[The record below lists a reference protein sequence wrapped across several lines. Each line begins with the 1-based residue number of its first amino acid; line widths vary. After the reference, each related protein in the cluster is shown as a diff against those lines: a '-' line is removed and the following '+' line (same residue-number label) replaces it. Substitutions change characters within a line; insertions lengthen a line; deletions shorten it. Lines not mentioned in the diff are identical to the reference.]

1 MNGAPR
7 SSITG
12 FFFWTILTML
22 NFNQLRIFYH
32 AARNLNFTA
41 AARDLFITQPA
52 ITAQI
57 KLLEEHCELKLF
69 RKKGRGVYLTD
80 EGQTLFEYTKQIFD
94 YEKEI
99 ELAIEEMRE
108 LKRGAL
114 RLGTTKTYARYFM
127 PFLLTRFHQTY
138 SDIRIHLDEGSSQ
151 AMVQSLVDF
160 KNEIVIIAKI
170 VSHPGVRFLPLSR
183 EEIIAIAHPDHP
195 LALKSAIT
203 AEELACERIIM
214 KEGGSGTRHLIDNF
228 FSRANVTPNIVME
241 TSNTEFIKMEVQRG
255 EGIAFL
261 VESAVLLELEQGL
274 LTSLQIHDQT
284 LCLDVS
290 VAYLEDQKLSPPARA
305 FLDSLSNLSGG
316 DMPALGIGALM
327 AKIRAHRDELT
338 VS

>member
-1 MNGAPR
+1 
-7 SSITG
+7 
-12 FFFWTILTML
+12 ML

-32 AARNLNFTA
+32 AAKNLNFTA

-52 ITAQI
+52 VTAQI
-57 KLLEEHCELKLF
+57 KLLEEYCELKLF

-80 EGQTLFEYTKQIFD
+80 EGSALFEYTKHVFD

-99 ELAIEEMRE
+99 EFAIEEMRE
-108 LKRGAL
+108 LKRGIL

-151 AMVQSLVDF
+151 DMVQSLVEF

-170 VSHPGVRFLPLSR
+170 TSHPGVCFLPLSR
-183 EEIIAIAHPDHP
+183 EGIVAIAHPEHP
-195 LALKSAIT
+195 LAKETAIT
-203 AEELACERIIM
+203 AEELARERIIM
-214 KEGGSGTRHLIDNF
+214 KEGGSGTRHLIDNLF
-228 FSRANVTPNIVME
+228 VRAGKTPNIVME

-274 LTSLQIHDQT
+274 LTSLPIHDKT
-284 LCLDVS
+284 LLLDVS
-290 VAYLEDQKLSPPARA
+290 IAYLEDQTLSPPAKA
-305 FLDSLSNLSGG
+305 FLENLTNLSGG
-316 DMPALGIGALM
+316 DLPALGIGALM
-327 AKIRAHRDELT
+327 AKIRAHRNNLT
-338 VS
+338 AT

>member
-1 MNGAPR
+1 
-7 SSITG
+7 
-12 FFFWTILTML
+12 ML

-32 AARNLNFTA
+32 AAKNLNFTA

-80 EGQTLFEYTKQIFD
+80 EGQTLFDYTKHIFD

-160 KNEIVIIAKI
+160 KNDIVIIAKI
-170 VSHPGVRFLPLSR
+170 VSHPGVRFMPLSR
-183 EEIIAIAHPDHP
+183 EEIVAIAHPDHP
-195 LALKSAIT
+195 LASKSAIT
-203 AEELACERIIM
+203 AEELAGERIIM

-228 FSRANVTPNIVME
+228 FARANITPNIVME

-274 LTSLQIHDQT
+274 LTPLEIDDQT
-284 LCLDVS
+284 LFLDVS
-290 VAYLEDQKLSPPARA
+290 VAYLKDQKLSPPARA
-305 FLDSLSNLSGG
+305 FLNSLSNLSGG

-327 AKIRAHRDELT
+327 AKIRAHLDKPT

>member
-1 MNGAPR
+1 
-7 SSITG
+7 
-12 FFFWTILTML
+12 ML

-41 AARDLFITQPA
+41 AGRDLFITQPA
-52 ITAQI
+52 VTAQI
-57 KLLEEHCELKLF
+57 KLLEENCELKLF

-80 EGQTLFEYTKQIFD
+80 EGQTLFEYTKHVFD
-94 YEKEI
+94 YEREI

-138 SDIRIHLDEGSSQ
+138 SDIRIHLDEGGSQ

-183 EEIIAIAHPDHP
+183 EEIVAIAHPDHP
-195 LALKSAIT
+195 LAGRSAIT
-203 AEELACERIIM
+203 AEELARERIIM
-214 KEGGSGTRHLIDNF
+214 KEGGSGTRHLIDNLF
-228 FSRANVTPNIVME
+228 ARANTTPNIVME

-274 LTSLQIHDQT
+274 LTSLQLHDQT

-290 VAYLEDQKLSPPARA
+290 VAYLKDQKLSPPAKA

-327 AKIRAHRDELT
+327 AKIRAHRDELI

>member
-1 MNGAPR
+1 
-7 SSITG
+7 
-12 FFFWTILTML
+12 ML

-52 ITAQI
+52 VTAQI

-80 EGQTLFEYTKQIFD
+80 EGQTLFKYTKHVFD

-108 LKRGAL
+108 LKRGVL

-151 AMVQSLVDF
+151 AMVQSLIDF

-170 VSHPGVRFLPLSR
+170 LSHPGVRFLPLSR
-183 EEIIAIAHPDHP
+183 EAIVAIAHPEHP
-195 LALKSAIT
+195 LARKT
-203 AEELACERIIM
+203 AVTTKELARERIIM
-214 KEGGSGTRHLIDNF
+214 KEGGSGTRHLIDDLF
-228 FSRANVTPNIVME
+228 ARANITPNIAME
-241 TSNTEFIKMEVQRG
+241 TGNTEFIKMEVQRG

-274 LTSLQIHDQT
+274 LTSLNIHDQT

-316 DMPALGIGALM
+316 DVPALGIGALM
-327 AKIRAHRDELT
+327 AKIRAHRDELI